1 MWLSYH
7 GTTTLH
13 SNLDIS
19 SPNSYTSM
27 SWCVQGTGAPVYLQK
42 TMAHIVLPCVPFY
55 IILYIISNS
64 KTFLILIFF
73 SIFLVYK
80 KYQVLEFSNLAMKHD
95 NYGSSMLSNLL
106 EVSYFVMILIFMHD
120 KVRIFL
126 NLLDV
131 SSMYCIFSTLPLNLY
146 MSWLTRLF
154 CVAPRIFCIMSL

>member
-1 MWLSYH
+1 
-7 GTTTLH
+7 
-13 SNLDIS
+13 
-19 SPNSYTSM
+19 
-27 SWCVQGTGAPVYLQK
+27 
-42 TMAHIVLPCVPFY
+42 MAHIVLPCVPFY

-120 KVRIFL
+120 KARIFL

-154 CVAPRIFCIMSL
+154 CVAPRIFCIMSLWAFFFSCPRGLVRPLFKWDLPSIPDAMLPYMKTK